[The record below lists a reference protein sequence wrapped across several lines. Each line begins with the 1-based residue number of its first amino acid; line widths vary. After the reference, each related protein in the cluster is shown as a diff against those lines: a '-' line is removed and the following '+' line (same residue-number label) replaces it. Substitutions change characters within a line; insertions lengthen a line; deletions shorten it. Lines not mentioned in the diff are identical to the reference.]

1 MKEYDKNSQ
10 DKTNKEEIVY
20 PIKEFRVIIVKM
32 SQNIGNKMEAQIN
45 ILEAQ
50 IEKIQKMFNKGLE
63 N

>member
-10 DKTNKEEIVY
+10 DKTNQEEIVY

>member
-1 MKEYDKNSQ
+1 MQQMKEYDKNSQ
-10 DKTNKEEIVY
+10 DKTNQEEIVY

-32 SQNIGNKMEAQIN
+32 SKNIGNKM
-45 ILEAQ
+45 EAQ

>member
-1 MKEYDKNSQ
+1 
-10 DKTNKEEIVY
+10 
-20 PIKEFRVIIVKM
+20 M